1 MGILQIIP
9 AVDVLDGAVVRLFKG
24 DYNEVTAYG
33 SDPVATAQSWQESG
47 AGIVHVVDLAGARTG
62 QPDLGLWTALGEAGV
77 SFQAGGGIRTRESAE
92 QVLAAGATRVVMGT
106 SAVWAP
112 EKLAGLGQQVVA
124 AVDVR
129 DGLATGSGWTDD
141 GRELS
146 VVLDDLSAVGV
157 TRLLVTGI
165 GRDGTLEGPDM
176 ALTRT
181 VVEDSRFAT
190 IASGGVGQLADLD
203 RLVALGCEAVI
214 VGKALYE
221 KRFTLEQA
229 LARVAG

>member
-9 AVDVLDGAVVRLFKG
+9 AVDVLDGAVVRLLKG

-33 SDPVATAQSWQESG
+33 SDPVATARSWQASG

-92 QVLAAGATRVVMGT
+92 QVLAAGAARVVMGT

-112 EKLAGLGQQVVA
+112 EKLAGLGPQVVA

-146 VVLDDLSAVGV
+146 AVLDDLSAVGV
-157 TRLLVTGI
+157 VRLLVTGI

-181 VVEDSRFAT
+181 VVQDSRFAT
-190 IASGGVGQLADLD
+190 IASGGVGQLTDLD
-203 RLVALGCEAVI
+203 RLVELGCEAVI

-221 KRFTLEQA
+221 ERFTLEQA